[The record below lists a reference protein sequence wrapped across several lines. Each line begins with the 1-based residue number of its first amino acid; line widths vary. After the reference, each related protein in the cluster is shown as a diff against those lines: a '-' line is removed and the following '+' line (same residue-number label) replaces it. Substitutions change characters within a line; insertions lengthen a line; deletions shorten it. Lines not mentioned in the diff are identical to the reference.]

1 MNPMFNQALRAY
13 AKVEVETMIEQA
25 SPHKLVL
32 MLFEGA
38 IKNINQAMLHLQNG
52 AIAEKGMAISR
63 TIRIIE
69 DGLLASLDLEHG
81 GGLAAQLQELY
92 DYMLRR
98 LLTASLRNDVSALQ
112 EVAKLLGDLRDAW
125 NAMNQDT
132 AAAQRVA
139 AEATVP

>member
-1 MNPMFNQALRAY
+1 MNPMLNQALRAY

-38 IKNINQAMLHLQNG
+38 IKSTNQAMLHLQNG
-52 AIAEKGMAISR
+52 AIADKGMAISR

-69 DGLLASLDLEHG
+69 DGLMASLDVEHG
-81 GGLAAQLQELY
+81 GAIATQLQSLY

-98 LLTASLRNDVSALQ
+98 LLTASLRNDIAALQ
-112 EVAKLLGDLRDAW
+112 EVAKLLGELRDAW
-125 NAMNQDT
+125 GSMDQN
-132 AAAQRVA
+132 AAALPRTPV
-139 AEATVP
+139 EAMAP

>member
-1 MNPMFNQALRAY
+1 MNPMLNQALRAY

-38 IKNINQAMLHLQNG
+38 IKSTNQALLHLQNG
-52 AIAEKGMAISR
+52 AIADKGMAISR

-81 GGLAAQLQELY
+81 GGIAAQLQELY

-98 LLTASLRNDVSALQ
+98 LLTASLRNDASALQ
-112 EVAKLLGDLRDAW
+112 EVAKLLGDLRDSW
-125 NAMNQDT
+125 NAMNQHT
-132 AAAQRVA
+132 TATQRMPAEAAA
-139 AEATVP
+139 P